1 MPLLTGAS
9 HVAFTVRDM
18 DASAAWYQRVFGWV
32 ELRRLTADEAG
43 SPRVLLL
50 DTNCFFVVGLC
61 QPDDGASG
69 DFDYRTTGLDHFA
82 LLVPDDNELARWAM
96 HLEEQGVPSSPCA
109 RSRDSGSS
117 SPSRTRTESSSSSG
131 STPSA
136 SDALSGRNELVSY
149 DCGCVQTSGQFD
161 LVFWQTH

>member
-82 LLVPDDNELARWAM
+82 LLVPDDNELAVWAM
-96 HLEEQGVPSSPCA
+96 HLEEQGVPSSPV
-109 RSRDSGSS
+109 REVPG
-117 SPSRTRTESSSSSG
+117 
-131 STPSA
+131 
-136 SDALSGRNELVSY
+136 LGRFISFEDPDGIQLELWLNAV
-149 DCGCVQTSGQFD
+149 G
-161 LVFWQTH
+161 

>member
-96 HLEEQGVPSSPCA
+96 HLEEQGVPSSPA
-109 RSRDSGSS
+109 REVPGLGKFISFEDPDGIQ
-117 SPSRTRTESSSSSG
+117 
-131 STPSA
+131 
-136 SDALSGRNELVSY
+136 LELWLNAV
-149 DCGCVQTSGQFD
+149 G
-161 LVFWQTH
+161 

>member
-69 DFDYRTTGLDHFA
+69 DFDYRATGLDHFA

-96 HLEEQGVPSSPCA
+96 HLEEQGVPSSPV
-109 RSRDSGSS
+109 REVPGLGKFISFEDPDGIQ
-117 SPSRTRTESSSSSG
+117 
-131 STPSA
+131 
-136 SDALSGRNELVSY
+136 LELWLNAV
-149 DCGCVQTSGQFD
+149 G
-161 LVFWQTH
+161 

>member
-43 SPRVLLL
+43 SPRVLLV

-96 HLEEQGVPSSPCA
+96 HLEEQGVPSSPV
-109 RSRDSGSS
+109 REVPGLGKFISFEDPDGIQ
-117 SPSRTRTESSSSSG
+117 
-131 STPSA
+131 
-136 SDALSGRNELVSY
+136 LELWLNAV
-149 DCGCVQTSGQFD
+149 G
-161 LVFWQTH
+161 

>member
-1 MPLLTGAS
+1 
-9 HVAFTVRDM
+9 
-18 DASAAWYQRVFGWV
+18 
-32 ELRRLTADEAG
+32 LTADEAG

-96 HLEEQGVPSSPCA
+96 HLEEQGVPSSPV
-109 RSRDSGSS
+109 REVPGLGKFISFEDPDGIQ
-117 SPSRTRTESSSSSG
+117 
-131 STPSA
+131 
-136 SDALSGRNELVSY
+136 LELWLNAV
-149 DCGCVQTSGQFD
+149 G
-161 LVFWQTH
+161 